1 MSLNKSLPSKLS
13 AAALGVLMALTGCA
27 TSTSRVPLREHATP
41 KEALNRSADTW
52 PEPAIE
58 REGEMSMVL
67 ITPMAIPAKVA
78 NKRIKLSLQP
88 GTTIKDVVAVLAME
102 GVHIIIADKDA
113 AGKEFYLPRFEGT
126 IGELT
131 RVLSRSADVFF
142 TWRDNMIV
150 VVTKERFAVAVP
162 QETKLGEKLKDGI
175 ASLGGT
181 AMAHPEA
188 GLLVF
193 ECSPKVLDQVKL
205 YVDRLTRNS
214 ALVTLEV
221 SILSVT
227 LSDESKRGVDWD
239 KLVVAV
245 GQSSAAAL
253 AAASSNGTSTVT
265 STTGTTTTS
274 TEVPKSALQLSSGS
288 FKAGLFSSPISMSL
302 LVNLLDTYGTTDTL
316 QNVKTKTL
324 TGYEA
329 ELSNNTQIPYIQNVG
344 VTPLTSGV
352 VQPTTIATTTNGT
365 TTTGTTT
372 TTTSG
377 TTTTGTTT
385 NGTTTYPATSS
396 NLMGSSQSATAN
408 DGVTLK
414 LKPTYDRD
422 ANTVTIELN
431 LAVNSVLGFNN
442 VSAGNQ
448 IGSLSQPTTATRK
461 LTDILRLRPGQTAII
476 GGVIYEN
483 TSDNRNTL
491 LRSTTIESKDVTKKR
506 NEMFIVVRPTVSQFG
521 KVTTQ
526 EAART
531 GQDYLP
537 EGDDA
542 LPLPPEAPE
551 VTEPTDKKKK
561 KLKPT
566 KGGAALPAAVVPGMG
581 LPTSTLT
588 TPGGVQVN
596 LPAFPTLP
604 APKGAQ

>member
-1 MSLNKSLPSKLS
+1 MSMKKSMPSKLS
-13 AAALGVLMALTGCA
+13 VAALSVLMALTGCA
-27 TSTSRVPLREHATP
+27 ANQPLRERATV
-41 KEALNRSADTW
+41 KEAINRSADVW
-52 PEPAIE
+52 PEPAVE

-67 ITPMAIPAKVA
+67 LTPMAIPTKLA

-88 GTTIKDVVAVLAME
+88 GTTIRDVVAVLAME
-102 GVHIIIADKDA
+102 GVHIIVADSTA
-113 AGKEFYLPRFEGT
+113 ADKEFYLPRFEGT
-126 IGELT
+126 VGDLT

-142 TWRDNMIV
+142 TWKDNMIV
-150 VVTKERFAVAVP
+150 VSSSERFAVAVP
-162 QETKLGEKLKDGI
+162 QETKLGDKLKDGI
-175 ASLGGT
+175 TSLGGK

-193 ECSPKVLDQVKL
+193 ECSPKVLDQIKL

-239 KLVVAV
+239 KLVLAV
-245 GQSSAAAL
+245 GQGTAAAV
-253 AAASSNGTSTVT
+253 ASAGSSTDSTVSATVGST
-265 STTGTTTTS
+265 SVS
-274 TEVPKSALQLSSGS
+274 TAIPDSLVQLGSGS
-288 FKAGLFSSPISMSL
+288 LKAGLFSSRVSMSVL
-302 LVNLLDTYGTTDTL
+302 LNLLDTYGTTDTL

-329 ELSNNTQIPYIQNVG
+329 ELSNNTQIPYIQSVG
-344 VTPLTSGV
+344 VTPLVSGV
-352 VQPTTIATTTNGT
+352 VQPTVATTTTTGTTVTTTNGT
-365 TTTGTTT
+365 TATTGTL
-372 TTTSG
+372 
-377 TTTTGTTT
+377 
-385 NGTTTYPATSS
+385 PATSVQS
-396 NLMGSSQSATAN
+396 TSTLMGSSQAATAN

-442 VSAGNQ
+442 LSAGNQ
-448 IGSLSQPTTATRK
+448 IGTLSQPTTASRK

-483 TSDNRNTL
+483 TSDNR
-491 LRSTTIESKDVTKKR
+491 STIMRQQSVESNNVTKKR

-531 GQDYLP
+531 GQDYMPESEDLLP
-537 EGDDA
+537 APSEPIADA
-542 LPLPPEAPE
+542 AKP
-551 VTEPTDKKKK
+551 K
-561 KLKPT
+561 KLKST
-566 KGGAALPAAVVPGMG
+566 KSSGAGAALPQAIVPGMG
-581 LPTSTLT
+581 MGSSFT
-588 TPGGVQVN
+588 TPGGVPVN
-596 LPAFPTLP
+596 LPAFPSLP
-604 APKGAQ
+604 APKGGANGGR

>member
-1 MSLNKSLPSKLS
+1 MSMKKSMPSKLS
-13 AAALGVLMALTGCA
+13 VAALSVLMALTGCA
-27 TSTSRVPLREHATP
+27 ANQPLRERATV
-41 KEALNRSADTW
+41 KEAINRSADVW
-52 PEPAIE
+52 PEPAVE

-67 ITPMAIPAKVA
+67 LTPMAIPTKLA

-88 GTTIKDVVAVLAME
+88 GTTIRDVVAVLAME
-102 GVHIIIADKDA
+102 GVHIIVADSTA
-113 AGKEFYLPRFEGT
+113 ADKEFYLPRFEGT
-126 IGELT
+126 VGDLT

-142 TWRDNMIV
+142 TWKDNMIV
-150 VVTKERFAVAVP
+150 VSSSERFAVAVP
-162 QETKLGEKLKDGI
+162 QETKLGDKLKDGI
-175 ASLGGT
+175 TSLGGK

-193 ECSPKVLDQVKL
+193 ECSPKVLDQIKL

-239 KLVVAV
+239 KLVLAV
-245 GQSSAAAL
+245 GQGTAAAV
-253 AAASSNGTSTVT
+253 ASAGSSTGSTVSAT
-265 STTGTTTTS
+265 AGSTSVSTTIPDS
-274 TEVPKSALQLSSGS
+274 LVQLGSGS
-288 FKAGLFSSPISMSL
+288 LKAGLFSSRVSMSVL
-302 LVNLLDTYGTTDTL
+302 LNLLDTYGTTDTL

-329 ELSNNTQIPYIQNVG
+329 ELSNNTQIPYIQSVG

-352 VQPTTIATTTNGT
+352 VQPTVAT
-365 TTTGTTT
+365 TTTGTTVN
-372 TTTSG
+372 
-377 TTTTGTTT
+377 TT
-385 NGTTTYPATSS
+385 NGTTATTGTLPATSVQS
-396 NLMGSSQSATAN
+396 TGTLMGSSQAATAN

-442 VSAGNQ
+442 LSAGNQ
-448 IGSLSQPTTATRK
+448 IGTLSQPTTASRK

-483 TSDNRNTL
+483 TSDNR
-491 LRSTTIESKDVTKKR
+491 STIMRQQAVESNNVTKKR

-531 GQDYLP
+531 GQDYMPESEDLLP
-537 EGDDA
+537 SMA
-542 LPLPPEAPE
+542 
-551 VTEPTDKKKK
+551 EPIADTAKPK
-561 KLKPT
+561 KLKAT
-566 KGGAALPAAVVPGMG
+566 KGSGAGAPLPQAIVPGMG
-581 LPTSTLT
+581 MGAPFT
-588 TPGGVQVN
+588 TPGGVPVN
-596 LPAFPTLP
+596 LPAFPSLP
-604 APKGAQ
+604 APKGGANGGR